1 MQITITTIQI
11 SMNSGHITSS
21 VRNYSTE
28 AADVFL
34 VMDEQ
39 ILYSCFCRIVN
50 ISIIILKKLLLHR
63 QCIKRKW
70 KIKKGCYCYQTHYVD
85 QGAQNRLPDV
95 PGQPEISV
103 GQFSTGNHS
112 FKWSTQRPAEK
123 IYSKFCERWY
133 GLLLIEVFYTSLWNS
148 KLLKFSYRV
157 T

>member
-70 KIKKGCYCYQTHYVD
+70 EIKKGCYCYQTHYVD
-85 QGAQNRLPDV
+85 QGNQKFLSGNFLTYIP
-95 PGQPEISV
+95 
-103 GQFSTGNHS
+103 TGNHS

>member
-28 AADVFL
+28 AVDVFL

-70 KIKKGCYCYQTHYVD
+70 EIKKGCYCYQTHYVD
-85 QGAQNRLPDV
+85 QGNQKFLSGNFLTYIP
-95 PGQPEISV
+95 
-103 GQFSTGNHS
+103 TGNHS
-112 FKWSTQRPAEK
+112 FKWSTQRASWKNLFK
-123 IYSKFCERWY
+123 ILRALIWTVE
-133 GLLLIEVFYTSLWNS
+133 LLLIEVFYTSLWNS
-148 KLLKFSYRV
+148 KLLMFSYRV